1 MYPKN
6 ILIVLPWLP
15 YPLNSGG
22 HQAIYNGI
30 KAICNDIN
38 PIITYMINEDSYDQ
52 DICDEFITK
61 INNHMVIEPFIVRN
75 IKRGVI
81 SSIIH
86 HLHIILWKIK
96 KNILFLVNKQIDS
109 TIHFNISYRNWID
122 ELLPKEESYLEH
134 INYLIRKYNIEAV
147 QCEMLGNCSI
157 VTSIPKHIKKI
168 FVHHEIGFI
177 RNQQE
182 LDSKNNKDLLGKA
195 FLESKKIQEIGLLN
209 KYDGIITLSE
219 LDKNILEKSGVHVPI
234 YSSIAIVNNIYKY
247 KKISENY
254 HILTFV
260 GPEFHTPNALGI
272 KWFLEN
278 CWLDLKEKDSSYI
291 FNIIGNW
298 SEATQSYIIKEYKDI
313 HFLGFVDDLSES
325 LRNTIMI
332 VPITV
337 GSGIRMKILEAASI
351 GVPIITTTI
360 GVSGITMENEHHC
373 LISDTP
379 QDFINSIIKLKD
391 KQIRLNLI
399 EKAYNLIDKS
409 YSMHALQENRLSI
422 YKTIF

>member
-1 MYPKN
+1 MKN
-6 ILIVLPWLP
+6 ILFILPWLP
-15 YPLNSGG
+15 YPLKSGG
-22 HQAIYNGI
+22 HQAIFNGI
-30 KAICNDIN
+30 KAISNDIN
-38 PIITYMINEDSYDQ
+38 PIITYMIHENSYNQ
-52 DICDEFITK
+52 SICDEFISRT
-61 INNHMVIEPFIVRN
+61 NNNIVIEPFIIKN
-75 IKRGVI
+75 IKKGFI
-81 SSIIH
+81 SSIIY

-96 KNILFLVNKQIDS
+96 EYMLSLVKRQTDS
-109 TIHFNISYRNWID
+109 TKHFNFSYRNWIE

-134 INYLIRKYNIEAV
+134 INYLINKYQIEAV

-157 VTSIPKHIKKI
+157 VTSIPRHIKKI

-182 LDSKNNKDLLGKA
+182 LESKNNKDILGKA

-247 KKISENY
+247 KKISKNY

-278 CWLDLKEKDSSYI
+278 CWLDLKEKDPSYI

-298 SEATQSYIIKEYKDI
+298 SETTQSYIIKKYKDI

-332 VPITV
+332 VPITI